1 MYLLYEEDGQFK
13 AGTIITDNEAS
24 LQVDTQHGKRIKV
37 KVINVMMRF
46 VAPSPAE
53 FMESAQ
59 SVRDE
64 ADADF
69 LWEVASQDEFGFADL
84 ATEYFGHVPTAI
96 ESAGILM
103 RLHESPMHFYK
114 KGRGRYK
121 AAPAESLT
129 AAKAGVER
137 RQREAEQLTAYVAE
151 LTAFSLP
158 DDLREHV
165 TQLLYAPDK
174 NQLIWKALDAACKQ
188 TGLTPLKLLDRC
200 GAIASSHDYHLQL
213 FLREHFPRG
222 IGFAEVEALPAVP
235 ELPLA
240 AVSAFSIDDAST
252 TEIDD
257 AFSVLRLENGNWQV
271 GVHIAAPTLGITPA
285 SGWDQIAAQRLSTVY
300 YPGGKIT
307 MLPDVAITDYTLSE
321 SRTAPALS
329 MYIEVTDASWQVVGH
344 TTRLEQVH
352 IAANLRHELLETD
365 FNHANLTTD
374 CAEYAHQTELT
385 MLWHLS
391 GALEAARG
399 KTPDPNLPQRVDYNF
414 KVENDRVTITD
425 RLRGNPIDRVV
436 SELMIYV
443 NAEWGKWLADTN
455 TMALYRTQQNGK
467 VKMSTKPGPHVGLGV
482 AQYTWASSPLRRYV
496 DLINQ
501 RQLIALVQETP
512 PPYPPKSDTLYT
524 VLRDFELAYDAYNE
538 FQRKMERYWCLR
550 WLQQENCSSIH
561 ANVIKENLVR
571 LQGLPFV
578 TRVPS
583 LPELSAGTEVNLG
596 IDDVDLL
603 DVELSC
609 SFLNKLTP
617 DSETAPAGAES
628 GLE

>member
-13 AGTIITDNEAS
+13 AGTIITDNETS
-24 LQVDTQHGKRIKV
+24 LQVDSQHGKRVKI

-46 VAPSPAE
+46 AAPAPAE
-53 FMESAQ
+53 FIAVAQ
-59 SVRDE
+59 SIRDE

-69 LWEVASQDEFGFADL
+69 LWEVAGQEEFGFGDL
-84 ATEYFGHVPTAI
+84 AAEYFGHAPTPM

-121 AAPAESLT
+121 AAPAEALT

-137 RQREAEQLTAYVAE
+137 RQREAEQLAAYVVE
-151 LTAFSLP
+151 LTAFRLP
-158 DDLREHV
+158 ADLQEHV

-174 NQLIWKALDAACKQ
+174 NRLEWKALDAACKH

-213 FLREHFPRG
+213 FLREYFPRG
-222 IGFAEVEALPAVP
+222 TGFAEIEALPA
-235 ELPLA
+235 LPDLPMA
-240 AVSAFSIDDAST
+240 EVSAFSIDDAAT

-257 AFSVLRLENGNWQV
+257 AFSVVRLANGNWQV
-271 GVHIAAPTLGITPA
+271 GVHIAAPALGIAPA
-285 SGWDQIAAQRLSTVY
+285 SGLDHVAAQRLSTVY

-307 MLPDVAITDYTLSE
+307 MLPDGAIADFTLSE
-321 SRTAPALS
+321 GRTAPALS
-329 MYIEVTDASWQVVGH
+329 MYIEVVNGTWEVVGH
-344 TTRLEQVH
+344 TTRVESVH
-352 IAANLRHELLETD
+352 IAANLRHELLEGH
-365 FNHANLTTD
+365 FNHENLTAGSGT
-374 CAEYAHQTELT
+374 YAHQDELT
-385 MLWHLS
+385 MLWHFS

-399 KTPDPNLPQRVDYNF
+399 KTPDPKLPQRVDYNF

-436 SELMIYV
+436 SELMIFV
-443 NAEWGKWLADTN
+443 NAEWGKWLADTG

-467 VKMSTKPGPHVGLGV
+467 VKMSTKPAPHVGLGV

-501 RQLIALVQETP
+501 RQVIALAQEAP

-550 WLQQENCSSIH
+550 WLQQEHVDHIH
-561 ANVIKENLVR
+561 ASVIKENLVR
-571 LQGLPFV
+571 LEGLPFV

-583 LPELSAGTEVNLG
+583 LPELAAGSQVNLS
-596 IDDVDLL
+596 IDGVDLL
-603 DVELSC
+603 DVELNC
-609 SFLNKLTP
+609 TFLNKLVLDNDTASA
-617 DSETAPAGAES
+617 DSDS

>member
-1 MYLLYEEDGQFK
+1 MYLLYEEDGHFK
-13 AGTIITDNEAS
+13 AGTIITDNETS
-24 LQVDTQHGKRIKV
+24 LQVDTQHGKRVKIKI
-37 KVINVMMRF
+37 INVMIRF
-46 VAPSPAE
+46 AAPAPAE
-53 FMESAQ
+53 FMEAAQ
-59 SVRDE
+59 HVRDE

-69 LWEVASQDEFGFADL
+69 LWEVASQDEFGFIDL

-103 RLHESPMHFYK
+103 QLHASPMHFYK

-121 AAPAESLT
+121 SAPAESLA

-137 RQREAEQLTAYVAE
+137 KQREAEQLAAYVAE
-151 LTAFSLP
+151 LTAFKLP
-158 DDLREHV
+158 HEFSEHV

-174 NQLIWKALDAACKQ
+174 NQVMWKAVDAACKQ
-188 TGLTPLKLLDRC
+188 TGLLPLKLLDRC
-200 GAIASSHDYHLQL
+200 GAIASSHDYHMQL
-213 FLREHFPRG
+213 FLREHFSRG
-222 IGFAEVEALPAVP
+222 TGFPEVEALPAIP
-235 ELPLA
+235 ELPEA
-240 AVSAFSIDDAST
+240 AVSAFSIDDATT

-257 AFSVLRLENGNWQV
+257 AFSVVRLANGNWQV
-271 GVHIAAPTLGITPA
+271 GVHIAAPALGITPA

-307 MLPDVAITDYTLSE
+307 MLPDVAIADYTLSE
-321 SRTAPALS
+321 GRSAPALS
-329 MYIEVTDASWQVVGH
+329 MYIEVTDATWQVVSH
-344 TTRLEQVH
+344 VTRLEQVH
-352 IAANLRHELLETD
+352 ITANLRHELLEID
-365 FNHANLTTD
+365 FNHVNLTSG
-374 CAEYAHQTELT
+374 CAEYPHQTELT

-399 KTPDPNLPQRVDYNF
+399 KTPDPKLPPRVDYNF

-436 SELMIYV
+436 SELMIFV

-467 VKMSTKPGPHVGLGV
+467 VKMSTKPAPHVGLGV
-482 AQYTWASSPLRRYV
+482 AQYTWSSSPLRRYV
-496 DLINQ
+496 DMINQ
-501 RQLIALVQETP
+501 RQLIALATEEA

-550 WLQQENCSSIH
+550 WLQQENVSSIN
-561 ANVIKENLVR
+561 ASVIKENLVR
-571 LQGLPFV
+571 LEGLPFV

-583 LPELSAGTEVNLG
+583 LPELAVGSQVILG
-596 IDDVDLL
+596 VDEIDLL
-603 DVELSC
+603 DVELMC
-609 SFLNKLTP
+609 SFQSKLLLE
-617 DSETAPAGAES
+617 DDTAPSGDES
-628 GLE
+628 ELK